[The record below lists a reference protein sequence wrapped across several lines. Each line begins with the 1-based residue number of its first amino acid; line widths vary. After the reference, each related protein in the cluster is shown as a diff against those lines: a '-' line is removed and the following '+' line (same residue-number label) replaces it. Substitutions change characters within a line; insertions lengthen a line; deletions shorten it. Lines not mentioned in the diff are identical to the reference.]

1 MLRARSDF
9 QPLMKGSTVMKQAQ
23 RFALVAVFA
32 SSFAAVS
39 TSHAQMGGMDMKDMD
54 MEKCKGMDMS
64 KCKDM
69 MGKDKKG
76 MEMKGMGADK
86 KSEAQSHKGVGT
98 VKKVDRASGKVT
110 IAHGPI
116 PTMKWPAMNMTFTVR
131 DKALLGKFSQ
141 DKKVEFEFVERGS
154 NYVITSVK

>member
-1 MLRARSDF
+1 
-9 QPLMKGSTVMKQAQ
+9 MKGSNVMKQAQ
-23 RFALVAVFA
+23 RFALVAVLA

-39 TSHAQMGGMDMKDMD
+39 SSHAQMGGMDMKDMD
-54 MEKCKGMDMS
+54 MSKCKETMQGTDMS

>member
-1 MLRARSDF
+1 MQFLINPERRNEMKRPIVLSVFVALSIAMIPLSRA
-9 QPLMKGSTVMKQAQ
+9 QG
-23 RFALVAVFA
+23 
-32 SSFAAVS
+32 
-39 TSHAQMGGMDMKDMD
+39 MGGMDMKDMD
-54 MEKCKGMDMS
+54 MNKCKEMMQSMDMS

-76 MEMKGMGADK
+76 MEMKGMSADK

-98 VKKVDRASGKVT
+98 VKKVDPASGKVT

-116 PTMKWPAMNMTFTVR
+116 PTMKWPAMNMTFTVK
-131 DKALLGKFSQ
+131 DKALLGKLSQ

-154 NYVITSVK
+154 DYLITSVK

>member
-1 MLRARSDF
+1 MKKANRVSLAVVLVLFVGTIPLGRA
-9 QPLMKGSTVMKQAQ
+9 QG
-23 RFALVAVFA
+23 
-32 SSFAAVS
+32 
-39 TSHAQMGGMDMKDMD
+39 MGGMDMKDMD
-54 MEKCKGMDMS
+54 MSKCKEMTQGMDMGE
-64 KCKDM
+64 CKDM

-86 KSEAQSHKGVGT
+86 KSEATSHKGVGT
-98 VKKVDRASGKVT
+98 VKKVDRAGGKVT

-116 PTMKWPAMNMTFTVR
+116 PTMKWPAMSMTFTVK

-141 DKKVEFEFVERGS
+141 DKKVEFEFVEQGS

>member
-1 MLRARSDF
+1 MQFLINPERRNE
-9 QPLMKGSTVMKQAQ
+9 MKRLIVLSTVLALFIAMISLGRAQ
-23 RFALVAVFA
+23 G
-32 SSFAAVS
+32 
-39 TSHAQMGGMDMKDMD
+39 MGGMDMKD
-54 MEKCKGMDMS
+54 MDMS

-76 MEMKGMGADK
+76 MDMKGMGADK

-98 VKKVDRASGKVT
+98 VKKVDPASGKVT

-116 PTMKWPAMNMTFTVR
+116 PTMKWPAMNMTFTVK

-141 DKKVEFEFVERGS
+141 DKKVEFEFVEQGS
-154 NYVITSVK
+154 DYVIKSVK

>member
-1 MLRARSDF
+1 MKRLIVLSAVLALSIAMIPLSRA
-9 QPLMKGSTVMKQAQ
+9 QG
-23 RFALVAVFA
+23 
-32 SSFAAVS
+32 
-39 TSHAQMGGMDMKDMD
+39 MGGMDMKDID
-54 MEKCKGMDMS
+54 MSKCKDMMQGMDMS

-86 KSEAQSHKGVGT
+86 KSEAKSHKGVGT
-98 VKKVDRASGKVT
+98 VKKVDAAAGTVT

-116 PTMKWPAMNMTFTVR
+116 RSINWPAMSMTFAVK

-141 DKKVEFEFVERGS
+141 DKKVEFEFVQQGS
-154 NYVITSVK
+154 DYVITSAK